1 MEIYMPKNSRP
12 LTAQEEIYWRLTY
25 NDQIHPILA
34 AEIKGD
40 TTVAQWQMAL
50 NAVQRRHPL
59 LQVAI
64 EMPSAGNK
72 HSLPTFVPRQDAI
85 IPLRLVRGGGERK
98 IEEEIEY
105 ELTTPF
111 FSGEAPLARGTLLC
125 SPERSVFILAISH
138 SIADGISA
146 MFLIHDI
153 LAAAAG
159 QSLEALPMPP
169 SAEELLGV
177 VPVGPNQPAIEVN
190 NVSANAGRKPT
201 VRLRS
206 LSVEATRQLIAAARA
221 HSSTVHGALAAAF
234 VLAMRKQAPHFYTA
248 PVRMISPVNT
258 RNELGAGNV
267 LGLYFT
273 SPQSSFEPVSTKDFW
288 DIASQAQAD
297 TAGSSNRSALLEV
310 TSIMQSLI
318 KAGLSNP
325 GAAALL
331 KGAFAMDILLTNLGR
346 TPYASDFGDL
356 TLETLWGPAVLPG
369 LDETQAVGV
378 VTTNDRL
385 CLTLTSRDPIPQLL
399 DSAVD
404 ILTNQWKL

>member
-1 MEIYMPKNSRP
+1 MPTNSRP

-25 NDQIHPILA
+25 NDQIHPVLV

-40 TTVAQWQMAL
+40 TTVAQWQRAL
-50 NAVQRRHPL
+50 DAVQRRHPL

-64 EMPSAGNK
+64 EMPGPGNK
-72 HSLPTFVPRQDAI
+72 HSQPTFVPRQDAI
-85 IPLRLVRGGGERK
+85 IPLRLLRDGGERR
-98 IEEEIEY
+98 IEGEIEY
-105 ELTTPF
+105 ELATPF
-111 FSGEAPLARGTLLC
+111 LSGEAPLARGTLLY

-159 QSLEALPMPP
+159 RSLEVLSMPP

-177 VPVGPNQPAIEVN
+177 LPVAPNQPASDVN
-190 NVSANAGRKPT
+190 DVSVNAGRKPT
-201 VRLRS
+201 VLLRS

-221 HSSTVHGALAAAF
+221 HRSTVHGALAAAF
-234 VLAMRKQAPHFYTA
+234 VLAMRKHAPHFHTA

-273 SPQSSFEPVSTKDFW
+273 SPQSSFEPASTRDFW
-288 DIASQAQAD
+288 EIASQAQGD
-297 TAGSSNRSALLEV
+297 TAGSSNRSSLLEV
-310 TSIMQSLI
+310 TSIMQSLT
-318 KAGLSNP
+318 KAGLSNN

-356 TLETLWGPAVLPG
+356 KLEALWGPAVLPG
-369 LDETQAVGV
+369 LEETQAVGII
-378 VTTNDRL
+378 TTNDRL
-385 CLTLTSRDPIPQLL
+385 CLTLTSRHPIPQLL
-399 DSAVD
+399 DSAID